1 MKLLKKLL
9 FLIIGSIAFGLLVYL
24 VWTQRNAF
32 LDFDFLSVSFV
43 LRFLLSAIFFSAI
56 YPVSGIAYHL
66 LVRHKFP
73 SSTWM
78 LQTKIIS
85 VGQLARYLPGNV
97 AQLVARAA
105 MLKAQSAPLL
115 LIASSMVLETILTI
129 VAAASLSLLGLLTFG
144 FQLPSSLALSDKG
157 LFLALSVCLGVL
169 ALLTS
174 WKLAG
179 SSMLRQVWSLLDGLT
194 IPILANILGLYL
206 INFILVGVGFT
217 ILGGFFGVPLILVP
231 YMSAAFSL
239 AWVIGS
245 LVPGPPAGLGIREL
259 VLISLLND
267 IVPHDSAVVLVS
279 MHRLSTLLSDAVLG
293 CIAGIAYFRRD
304 LR

>member
-157 LFLALSVCLGVL
+157 FFLALSVCLGML

-179 SSMLRQVWSLLDGLT
+179 SFMMRQVLSLLDGLT
-194 IPILANILGLYL
+194 FPILANILGLYL
-206 INFILVGVGFT
+206 INFIVVGIGFT
-217 ILGGFFGVPLILVP
+217 VLAGFFGVPLTLVP

-245 LVPGPPAGLGIREL
+245 LIPGPPAGLGVREL

-267 IVPHDSAVVLVS
+267 IIPHDSAVVLVS
-279 MHRLSTLLSDAVLG
+279 MHRLSTFLSDAVLG
-293 CIAGIAYFRRD
+293 CTAGIAYFRRD